1 MKVNIN
7 FKFFSQS
14 VSVGYCLILL
24 GMTIECVYAAVIR
37 PDARWLLIL
46 LTFFVDLFCVFDIG
60 RICRSYDIR
69 TDGVV
74 AIWFGIFRRFY
85 PWSSFCSVSWERV
98 NLGCRVVTDVLCTQI
113 PLKRQR
119 NGMVDKEFLVR
130 HPLSCAGYRHDGRT
144 AFRIQQILSHS
155 AIIYS
160 AGGASAP
167 PAGKWT
173 SGHYDA
179 YNRQHTTTDHHRCLL
194 YHAAPQRLRHVGQL
208 LRAWC

>member
-1 MKVNIN
+1 MRVNIN
-7 FKFFSQS
+7 FKYFSQY

-24 GMTIECVYAAVIR
+24 GMTIAGAYAAVIR

-46 LTFFVDLFCVFDIG
+46 LTFFADLFCVFDIG

-85 PWSSFCSVSWERV
+85 PWSSFCSVSRENV

-119 NGMVDKEFLVR
+119 NGMVDKEFLAR
-130 HPLSCAGYRHDGRT
+130 HPFRALKINVTEEQLSEFSKYYP
-144 AFRIQQILSHS
+144 IQLNQPIPLSS
-155 AIIYS
+155 
-160 AGGASAP
+160 
-167 PAGKWT
+167 
-173 SGHYDA
+173 
-179 YNRQHTTTDHHRCLL
+179 TT
-194 YHAAPQRLRHVGQL
+194 P
-208 LRAWC
+208 

>member
-1 MKVNIN
+1 MRVNIN

-14 VSVGYCLILL
+14 VSVGFCLILL

-85 PWSSFCSVSWERV
+85 LWSSFCSVSWERV
-98 NLGCRVVTDVLCTQI
+98 NLGCRVVTGVLCTQI

-119 NGMVDKEFLVR
+119 SGMIDKEFLVR
-130 HPLSCAGYRHDGRT
+130 HPFRALKINVTEEQLSEFSKYYP
-144 AFRIQQILSHS
+144 IQLNQPIPLSS
-155 AIIYS
+155 
-160 AGGASAP
+160 
-167 PAGKWT
+167 
-173 SGHYDA
+173 
-179 YNRQHTTTDHHRCLL
+179 TT
-194 YHAAPQRLRHVGQL
+194 P
-208 LRAWC
+208 

>member
-14 VSVGYCLILL
+14 VSVGFCLILL
-24 GMTIECVYAAVIR
+24 GMTIAGVYAAVIR
-37 PDARWLLIL
+37 PDARWIIIL
-46 LTFFVDLFCVFDIG
+46 VVFFTDVFSVFGIG

-98 NLGCRVVTDVLCTQI
+98 NLGRRVVTDVLCTQI

-119 NGMVDKEFLVR
+119 SGMIDKEFLVR
-130 HPLSCAGYRHDGRT
+130 HPFRALKINVTEEQLSEFSKYYP
-144 AFRIQQILSHS
+144 IQLNQPIPLSS
-155 AIIYS
+155 
-160 AGGASAP
+160 
-167 PAGKWT
+167 
-173 SGHYDA
+173 
-179 YNRQHTTTDHHRCLL
+179 TT
-194 YHAAPQRLRHVGQL
+194 P
-208 LRAWC
+208 

>member
-7 FKFFSQS
+7 FKFFSQN
-14 VSVGYCLILL
+14 VSVGFCLILL
-24 GMTIECVYAAVIR
+24 GMTIAGVYAAVIR
-37 PDARWLLIL
+37 PDARWIIIL
-46 LTFFVDLFCVFDIG
+46 VVFFTDLFSVFGIG

-119 NGMVDKEFLVR
+119 NGMVDKDFLGWHPFRVLDIDMTEEQLSEFSKYY
-130 HPLSCAGYRHDGRT
+130 P
-144 AFRIQQILSHS
+144 IQL
-155 AIIYS
+155 
-160 AGGASAP
+160 
-167 PAGKWT
+167 
-173 SGHYDA
+173 
-179 YNRQHTTTDHHRCLL
+179 
-194 YHAAPQRLRHVGQL
+194 
-208 LRAWC
+208 

>member
-7 FKFFSQS
+7 FKYFSQS
-14 VSVGYCLILL
+14 VSVGFCLILL

-46 LTFFVDLFCVFDIG
+46 LTFFVDLFSVFGIG

-85 PWSSFCSVSWERV
+85 PRSSFCSVSWERV
-98 NLGCRVVTDVLCTQI
+98 NLGCRVATDVLCTQI

-119 NGMVDKEFLVR
+119 NGMVDKDFLGCIPFVCWI
-130 HPLSCAGYRHDGRT
+130 ST
-144 AFRIQQILSHS
+144 
-155 AIIYS
+155 
-160 AGGASAP
+160 
-167 PAGKWT
+167 
-173 SGHYDA
+173 
-179 YNRQHTTTDHHRCLL
+179 
-194 YHAAPQRLRHVGQL
+194 
-208 LRAWC
+208 

>member
-14 VSVGYCLILL
+14 VSVGFCLILL

-46 LTFFVDLFCVFDIG
+46 LTFFVDLFCVFEIG

-69 TDGVV
+69 TDGIV

-98 NLGCRVVTDVLCTQI
+98 NLGCRVVTGVLCTQI
-113 PLKRQR
+113 PLK
-119 NGMVDKEFLVR
+119 
-130 HPLSCAGYRHDGRT
+130 
-144 AFRIQQILSHS
+144 
-155 AIIYS
+155 
-160 AGGASAP
+160 
-167 PAGKWT
+167 
-173 SGHYDA
+173 
-179 YNRQHTTTDHHRCLL
+179 
-194 YHAAPQRLRHVGQL
+194 
-208 LRAWC
+208 

>member
-1 MKVNIN
+1 MRVNIS

-14 VSVGYCLILL
+14 VSVGFCLILL
-24 GMTIECVYAAVIR
+24 GMTIAGVYAAVIR
-37 PDARWLLIL
+37 PDARWIIIL
-46 LTFFVDLFCVFDIG
+46 VVFFTDLFSVFGIG

-98 NLGCRVVTDVLCTQI
+98 NLSCRVVTDVLCTQI

-130 HPLSCAGYRHDGRT
+130 HPFRALKINVTEEQLSEFSKYYP
-144 AFRIQQILSHS
+144 IQLNQPIPLSS
-155 AIIYS
+155 
-160 AGGASAP
+160 
-167 PAGKWT
+167 
-173 SGHYDA
+173 
-179 YNRQHTTTDHHRCLL
+179 TT
-194 YHAAPQRLRHVGQL
+194 P
-208 LRAWC
+208 

>member
-7 FKFFSQS
+7 FKFFSQN

-98 NLGCRVVTDVLCTQI
+98 NLGCRVVTGVLCTQI
-113 PLKRQR
+113 PHKRQR
-119 NGMVDKEFLVR
+119 SGMVDKEFLVR
-130 HPLSCAGYRHDGRT
+130 HPFRALKINVTEEQLSEFSKYYP
-144 AFRIQQILSHS
+144 IQL
-155 AIIYS
+155 
-160 AGGASAP
+160 
-167 PAGKWT
+167 
-173 SGHYDA
+173 
-179 YNRQHTTTDHHRCLL
+179 
-194 YHAAPQRLRHVGQL
+194 
-208 LRAWC
+208 

>member
-14 VSVGYCLILL
+14 VSVGFCLILL
-24 GMTIECVYAAVIR
+24 GMTIAGVYAAVIR
-37 PDARWLLIL
+37 PDARWIIIL
-46 LTFFVDLFCVFDIG
+46 VVFFTDLFSVFGIG

-85 PWSSFCSVSWERV
+85 PWSSFCSVSRENV

-119 NGMVDKEFLVR
+119 NGMVDKDFLGWHPFRVLDIDMTEEQLSEFSKYYPIQLNQPI
-130 HPLSCAGYRHDGRT
+130 PLS
-144 AFRIQQILSHS
+144 S
-155 AIIYS
+155 
-160 AGGASAP
+160 
-167 PAGKWT
+167 
-173 SGHYDA
+173 
-179 YNRQHTTTDHHRCLL
+179 TT
-194 YHAAPQRLRHVGQL
+194 P
-208 LRAWC
+208 